1 MIPDNRSAQLFPFSG
16 SNRFFHGNFPTQT
29 VASYDF
35 GGSSRKIGHSVPCR
49 QQLTA
54 VCGDVRGWLFLI
66 QSTSA
71 GRVSRIDYRQPFK
84 GRVKDS

>member
-1 MIPDNRSAQLFPFSG
+1 MIL
-16 SNRFFHGNFPTQT
+16 
-29 VASYDF
+29 
-35 GGSSRKIGHSVPCR
+35 GGSPRKIGFPVLCR
-49 QQLTA
+49 RQLTA
-54 VCGDVRGWLFLI
+54 VCGDVCGWLFLI